1 MGAELTLVTGPSRGA
16 KSRWAEHL
24 AQQQGSA
31 VLYVA
36 TGPALPGDDPWQRRL
51 ALHRQR
57 RPAAWIT
64 HEVGAELPEFL
75 LTAPNRRLLLI
86 DSLGTWLAQ
95 HIELSDPEWEGRQQ
109 ALLTAVGVC
118 GSPMVVVAEECGWG
132 VVPAT
137 AAGGR
142 FRDRLGRL
150 EQLLM
155 ARAGAAWLVLHGRAI
170 DLLACSVPVPEEG

>member
-1 MGAELTLVTGPSRGA
+1 MGAELTIVTGPSRGA

-24 AQQQGSA
+24 AQQHGSK

-36 TGPALPGDDPWQRRL
+36 TGPALPGDEDWQRRL
-51 ALHRQR
+51 GLHRSR
-57 RPAAWIT
+57 RSAAWVT

-75 LTAPNRRLLLI
+75 LTAPERHLLLI
-86 DSLGTWLAQ
+86 DSLGSWLA
-95 HIELSDPEWEGRQQ
+95 HHLELNHEEWELRQE
-109 ALLTAVGVC
+109 AMLTAVGAC
-118 GSPMVVVAEECGWG
+118 GAPMVLVAEECGWG

-137 AAGGR
+137 AVGGR

-155 ARAGAAWLVLHGRAI
+155 ARAVAAWLVLHGRAI
-170 DLLACSVPVPEEG
+170 DLLACSVPVPEG